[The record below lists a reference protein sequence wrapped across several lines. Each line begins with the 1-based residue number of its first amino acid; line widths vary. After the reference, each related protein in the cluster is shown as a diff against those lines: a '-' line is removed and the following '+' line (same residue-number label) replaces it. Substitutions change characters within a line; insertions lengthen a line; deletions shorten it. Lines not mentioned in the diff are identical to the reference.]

1 MASNSADRTFD
12 PVSQF
17 GSLRWVAATMGL
29 SVDQLRPRLPK
40 MNGDGFPKPDQIV
53 KLYIKAD
60 VLAWIERRRQLPVA
74 PERQSSIPRAELTAA
89 ERQQIIDRV

>member
-1 MASNSADRTFD
+1 MPSHSTDRTFD

-40 MNGDGFPKPDQIV
+40 MSDDGFPPPDPIV
-53 KLYIKAD
+53 TLYIKAD
-60 VLAWIERRRQLPVA
+60 VLAWIERRRQLPNP
-74 PERQSSIPRAELTAA
+74 PEHQASKYRAELTTA
-89 ERQQIIDRV
+89 ERNRILDRI